1 MGAARRVKAHV
12 TLMQMRRGGSDQ
24 HSSAVKRRSRVEA
37 SSTRDVSRNVLAALI
52 VGLALTAAASG
63 FIAYAN
69 GPHASRAN
77 REVDAS
83 QDCSAR
89 YAALLDLA
97 ELARRD
103 GKSSEIVVRGLSERG
118 GALSVC
124 LPTSRGEPPPR

>member
-1 MGAARRVKAHV
+1 MRVKACV
-12 TLMQMRRGGSDQ
+12 VPPMPLRRDVIDEEGNGV
-24 HSSAVKRRSRVEA
+24 ARRSRVEA
-37 SSTRDVSRNVLAALI
+37 LSTKAVCGNVLAVLVVA
-52 VGLALTAAASG
+52 VSLTAAVSG
-63 FIAYAN
+63 FIAHAD
-69 GPHASRAN
+69 GPRAMN
-77 REVDAS
+77 AVEAL

-124 LPTSRGEPPPR
+124 LPTGRGGSTPPA